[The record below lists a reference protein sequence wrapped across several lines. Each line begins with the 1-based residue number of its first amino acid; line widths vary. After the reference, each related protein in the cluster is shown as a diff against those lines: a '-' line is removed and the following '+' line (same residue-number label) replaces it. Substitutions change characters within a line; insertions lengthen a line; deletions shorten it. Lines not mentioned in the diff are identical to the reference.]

1 VGLGFQIKVWSLGIL
16 RSGRHGPFP
25 GRVCRPLQFPPHIFD
40 AVFPRVRRLF
50 LVFAESALNEASK
63 WIICWP
69 IELLACNRASCFG
82 QFVFV
87 ELALTLAFMIDEQ
100 PT

>member
-1 VGLGFQIKVWSLGIL
+1 MGLGFQIKFWSLGIL
-16 RSGRHGPFP
+16 PSGRHGPFP
-25 GRVCRPLQFPPHIFD
+25 GYVVGRFSFLPLFD
-40 AVFPRVRRLF
+40 TVFPSVRRPF

-69 IELLACNRASCFG
+69 VELLAGNRASCLG

-87 ELALTLAFMIDEQ
+87 ELALTLAFMIDEH